1 MSDEMFYLVCINGAH
16 GMTGDRGVIVASGT
30 LEMMREELRKTER
43 NNPWNLYDIFVG
55 GQEETRLIGGS
66 RVR

>member
-1 MSDEMFYLVCINGAH
+1 MYYLVCINGAH

-30 LEMMREELRKTER
+30 LEMVREALRKTER
-43 NNPWNLYDIFVG
+43 DNWWNLYDIFEG
-55 GQEETRLIGGS
+55 GQEETHLIGGM